1 MSPGRIACL
10 SIPSFPLAARL
21 RREPELAT
29 EPLAVLE
36 GNGEAAYVAGATRIG
51 RLAGLRPGLSL
62 PQARSLLPSLLI
74 RRREPE
80 CEQAAQDTLLEVAAS
95 VSPRVE
101 DAGEGVAYA
110 EVRGTERHY
119 RGKEPEREL
128 GRSLI
133 AAARRNGLWVRVG
146 IAASKLA
153 ARVAAGL
160 PRSPTLVATGEEAS
174 FLAPLPLHHL
184 APEAKL
190 ATLLARWGLVT
201 IGDFARLPAHEVASR
216 LGDEGR
222 QLHEEAR
229 GLDPRPLVP
238 REPPPELREG
248 MDFEWPITT
257 EEPLLFMARPVLER
271 LMRRLETRGE
281 GCLRLGLSLQLE
293 PDGRHERT
301 LALPAPTRDV
311 KTLLTLIRL
320 DLGASPPGAAV
331 IGFAFTVW
339 PAQTRRSQLSLLG
352 PAELQSDLLATTLGQ
367 IAALLG
373 PGRLGSPST
382 PPGHVPER
390 YALEDFAPPPPPRVH
405 PSPPD
410 RRQPLVVRALR
421 PPLPLEVLTS
431 ISGASGI
438 ETPYRIDTLLSKT
451 NAPAAAETRRLRIA
465 GAARMTA
472 GPWIVEEGWW
482 SDSRSEREYWD
493 VELSSGGTYRLYR
506 ERRSGEWFAD
516 GIYD

>member
-1 MSPGRIACL
+1 MSRIACL

-29 EPLAVLE
+29 EPLVVLE
-36 GNGEAAYVAGATRIG
+36 GNGDAAHVAGATRVA

-62 PQARSLLPSLLI
+62 PQARSLLPSLLT
-74 RRREPE
+74 RRRDSE
-80 CEQAAQDTLLEVAAS
+80 CEQAAHDTLLEIAAS
-95 VSPRVE
+95 VSPRIE
-101 DAGEGVAYA
+101 DAGEGIAYA
-110 EVRGTERHY
+110 EVRTTERHY
-119 RGKEPEREL
+119 PGKDPETEL

-160 PRSPTLVATGEEAS
+160 PCSPTLVATGEEAS
-174 FLAPLPLHHL
+174 FLAPLPLAHL
-184 APEAKL
+184 APEPQL
-190 ATLLARWGLVT
+190 AALLARWGLVT
-201 IGDFARLPAHEVASR
+201 IGDFARLPADEVTSR
-216 LGDEGR
+216 LGEAGR

-229 GLDPRPLVP
+229 GVDPRPLVP
-238 REPPPELREG
+238 RQPPPELREG
-248 MDFEWPITT
+248 MDFEWPVTT
-257 EEPLLFMARPVLER
+257 EEPLLFMARPVVER

-293 PDGRHERT
+293 PHGRHERT

-320 DLGASPPGAAV
+320 DLAASPPGAAV
-331 IGFAFTVW
+331 VGFAFTVW

-373 PGRLGSPST
+373 PGRLGTPAT

-390 YALEDFAPPPPPRVH
+390 FALEDFAPPPPPRVR
-405 PSPPD
+405 PAPPES
-410 RRQPLVVRALR
+410 RQPLVVRALR
-421 PPLPLEVLTS
+421 PPLPLEVLTTA
-431 ISGASGI
+431 SGANGV
-438 ETPYRIDTLLSKT
+438 ETPERVDTLIKT
-451 NAPAAAETRRLRIA
+451 IAADAGESRRLRIA
-465 GAARMTA
+465 GAARFAA
-472 GPWIVEEGWW
+472 GPWVVEEGWW
-482 SDSRSEREYWD
+482 SDSTSEREYWD
-493 VELSSGGTYRLYR
+493 VELSNGGTYRLYR
-506 ERRSGEWFAD
+506 ERKSGEWFAD